1 MQTMLGKIL
10 EAKTKG
16 DKGMTSEVELIIPS
30 QIEMLRSIPQQQTS
44 LQYFV
49 VIIVAVVLKNLNRG
63 MSLSDESLFI
73 FKETKA

>member
-1 MQTMLGKIL
+1 
-10 EAKTKG
+10 
-16 DKGMTSEVELIIPS
+16 MTSEVELIIPS

-73 FKETKA
+73 IKEAKA